1 MLYRKNQQQQQH
13 EFELLKF
20 RLIRL
25 DNNNNVINN
34 DNNNS
39 CSTTDQSNNNN
50 RVRTPP
56 PALQSPSQPSLTI
69 IRDLTT
75 SKQQQAF
82 IMSKAATANA
92 TSGSPTD
99 VSPTI
104 PGVGLKLPI
113 LKLAENQQ
121 PSGSFSS
128 SILVT
133 GGLHRRHNN
142 SSLYTLARNLRR
154 RIHSMFLV
162 KRSSK

>member
-1 MLYRKNQQQQQH
+1 M
-13 EFELLKF
+13 
-20 RLIRL
+20 
-25 DNNNNVINN
+25 
-34 DNNNS
+34 S
-39 CSTTDQSNNNN
+39 CSTTDQVNNTTT